1 MELPRIVIGDK
12 ILSHLDN
19 ALQMEWLVTNG
30 LGGYSS
36 STVLGLNTRKYHG
49 LLVAALDPPGKRT
62 VCLAKLDEDIII
74 GDNIYRLGTN
84 EFHEN
89 IFPQGYMFIKEF
101 AITPFPTFTYEA
113 EKITVKKTA
122 FMPHNKN
129 AVVVLYDLLNAS
141 NDIIKIRFFPI
152 LSNRRFHEVVDHLKE
167 PFSFHQEQDGL
178 KVRLNFNDPK
188 VNISLNTTAGN
199 FFEKPN
205 WVERLHYRE
214 ESARGEIDTDDCYQP
229 GYYELVLEAN
239 RQIKFAVMTVA
250 SEDGKQ
256 AEVVLNSIGSQISD
270 IEQLFASELE
280 RCSMFLEGFYA
291 AHKQFHASDWLRWVA
306 LAADTFVAKNANNE
320 ESIIAGYFWFEPW
333 GRDTFISLPGL
344 LLANGRFSD
353 AKHVLLNF
361 SQYIRKGL
369 IPNIIL
375 DESGQPLYN
384 TVDGTLWY
392 VNAILQYLKYTGDFE
407 FVKRELWDKLKSII
421 ENHEKGTDYNIQ
433 LDNDGLISHGSR
445 LTWMDACIEGEAV
458 TPRTG
463 KAVEIQALWYNTLKI
478 MELLANRFAEESL
491 AEKYS
496 MMAQQTSKSF
506 SEKFWNIEKNCLFDV
521 IEENGMDMSLR
532 PNQIIAA
539 SLDFTMLNNEKNE
552 RIVDFVQREFLT
564 PFGLRTLSRED
575 PRYKGIYSGVM
586 KMRDQA
592 YHNGAVWP
600 WLIGPFG
607 TAFLKTKGYS
617 DKNRGFM
624 LKNVIQPLFEKKITI
639 AGLGQISEI
648 FDGDPPHTPRGCIAQ
663 AWSVAE
669 PLRVYVEDIMQV
681 KPTYQE
687 DVLGPKV

>member
-1 MELPRIVIGDK
+1 MELPRIVIGNR
-12 ILSHLDN
+12 ILSHLDD
-19 ALQMEWLVTNG
+19 ALQMEWLVTNS

-62 VCLAKLDEDIII
+62 VCLAKLDEDIVI
-74 GDNIYRLGTN
+74 GDNIYRLGAN

-89 IFPQGYMFIKEF
+89 IFPQGYTFIEEF
-101 AITPFPTFTYEA
+101 SIAPFPTFTYEA

-141 NDIIKIRFFPI
+141 KDPTKIRFFPI
-152 LSNRRFHEVVDHLKE
+152 LSNRRFHTVIDHSKE
-167 PFSFHQEQDGL
+167 QISFRQEQDGL
-178 KVRLNFNDPK
+178 KVRLAFNDPK
-188 VNISLNTTAGN
+188 VTISLNTTAGN
-199 FFEKPN
+199 FVEKPN
-205 WVERLHYRE
+205 WVENLHYRE
-214 ESARGEIDTDDCYQP
+214 ESARGEVDTDDCYQP
-229 GYYELVLEAN
+229 GYYELLLEAN
-239 RQIKFAVMTVA
+239 KQTRFAFVTVA
-250 SEDGKQ
+250 SEDGRQ
-256 AEVVLNSIGSQISD
+256 AELVLNSIGSKISD
-270 IEQLFASELE
+270 IEQLLSSELE
-280 RCSMFLEGFYA
+280 RCSLFLEGFYA
-291 AHKQFHASDWLRWVA
+291 SHKQFHAADWLRWVA
-306 LAADTFVAKNANNE
+306 LATDTFVTRNANNE

-344 LLANGRFSD
+344 LLINGRFDD

-361 SQYIRKGL
+361 SNYIRKGL

-392 VNAILQYLKYTGDFE
+392 INALLQYVKYTGNFE
-407 FVKRELWDKLKSII
+407 FVKRELWDRLKSII
-421 ENHEKGTDYNIQ
+421 ENHEKGTDYNIR
-433 LDNDGLISHGSR
+433 LDKDGLISHGSR

-458 TPRTG
+458 TPRIG
-463 KAVEIQALWYNTLKI
+463 KAVEIQALWYNALKI
-478 MELLANRFAEESL
+478 MQLLANRFTEKSL
-491 AEKYS
+491 AEKYGA
-496 MMAQQTSKSF
+496 MAQQTSESF
-506 SEKFWNIEKNCLFDV
+506 NEKFWNTEKDCLFDV
-521 IEENGMDMSLR
+521 IEENGIDLSLR

-539 SLDFTMLNNEKNE
+539 SLDFTMLSNEKNGK
-552 RIVDFVQREFLT
+552 IVDFVQREFLT
-564 PFGLRTLSRED
+564 PFGLRTLSRND
-575 PRYKGIYSGVM
+575 PRYKGVYSGVM

-607 TAFLKTKGYS
+607 TAFLKAKGYD
-617 DKNRGFM
+617 DKNRSFM

-648 FDGDPPHTPRGCIAQ
+648 FDGDPPHAPRGCIAQ

-681 KPTYQE
+681 KPAYE
-687 DVLGPKV
+687 KDILV

>member
-12 ILSHLDN
+12 VLSRLDD

-74 GDNIYRLGTN
+74 GDNIYRLGAN
-84 EFHEN
+84 EFHEK
-89 IFPQGYMFIKEF
+89 IFPQGYTFIKEF
-101 AITPFPTFTYEA
+101 TIAPFPTFTYEA

-122 FMPHNKN
+122 FMPHNRN
-129 AVVVLYDLLNAS
+129 VVVVLYDLLNAS
-141 NDIIKIRFFPI
+141 KDFTKIRFFPI
-152 LSNRRFHEVVDHLKE
+152 LSNRRFHTVIDHSKE
-167 PFSFHQEQDGL
+167 PVSFRQEQDGL
-178 KVRLNFNDPK
+178 KVRLTFNDPK
-188 VNISLNTTAGN
+188 VTITLNATAGN
-199 FFEKPN
+199 FVEQPN

-229 GYYELVLEAN
+229 GYYELLLEAN
-239 RQIKFAVMTVA
+239 KQTRFAFITVA
-250 SEDGKQ
+250 NEDERQ
-256 AEVVLNSIGSQISD
+256 AEVVSNSIGSKTND
-270 IEQLFASELE
+270 IEQLLVSELA
-280 RCSMFLEGFYA
+280 RRSIFLDGFYGSN
-291 AHKQFHASDWLRWVA
+291 KQFQVADWLRWVA
-306 LAADTFVAKNANNE
+306 LATDTFVARNANNE
-320 ESIIAGYFWFEPW
+320 ESVIAGYFWFEPW

-344 LLANGRFSD
+344 LLTNRRFDD

-361 SQYIRKGL
+361 SNYIKKGL

-392 VNAILQYLKYTGDFE
+392 INALLQYLKYTDDFE
-407 FVKRELWDKLKSII
+407 FVKHELWDKLKSII

-433 LDNDGLISHGSR
+433 LNKDGLISHGSR

-458 TPRTG
+458 TPRAG
-463 KAVEIQALWYNTLKI
+463 KAVEIQALWYNALKI
-478 MELLANRFAEESL
+478 MQLLANRFEEKNL
-491 AEKYS
+491 AEKYD
-496 MMAQQTSKSF
+496 MMAQQTNKSF
-506 SEKFWNIEKNCLFDV
+506 NEKFWNAEKGCLFDV
-521 IEENGMDMSLR
+521 IEENTVDLSLR

-539 SLDFTMLNNEKNE
+539 SLDFTMLDNEKNE

-564 PFGLRTLSRED
+564 PFGLRTLSPND

-600 WLIGPFG
+600 WLIGPFS
-607 TAFLKTKGYS
+607 TAFLKAKGYN
-617 DKNRGFM
+617 DKNRGFI
-624 LKNVIQPLFEKKITI
+624 LKNVIQALFEKKITI

-681 KPTYQE
+681 KPAYE
-687 DVLGPKV
+687 EEI